1 MAQALTSMKLPP
13 PKPEA
18 PRPET
23 VLASGPEYP
32 WGLCIRLEDK
42 SLEALGITKLPS
54 VGDELMVTAKVK
66 VTSVRESE
74 YQREGGTAE
83 VDRCVELQIT
93 DMGLGKVEAEKDA
106 AGALYGSKA

>member
-1 MAQALTSMKLPP
+1 MAQSLVSMKLPP

-18 PRPET
+18 KPAET
-23 VLASGPEYP
+23 VLATGPEYP

-54 VGDELMVTAKVK
+54 VGDELLVTAKVK

-74 YQREGGTAE
+74 YQREGGQAE

-93 DMGLGKVEAEKDA
+93 DMGLGKYEEPKDP